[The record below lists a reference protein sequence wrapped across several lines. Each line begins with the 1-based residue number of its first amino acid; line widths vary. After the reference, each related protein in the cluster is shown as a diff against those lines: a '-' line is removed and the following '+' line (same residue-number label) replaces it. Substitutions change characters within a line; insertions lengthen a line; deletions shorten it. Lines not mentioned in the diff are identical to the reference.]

1 MIAQIK
7 HRDFRR
13 LRRLQWQ
20 PVVTR
25 NFRSIAKNKS
35 YSNCLSERK
44 DSRRNLN
51 FTKAVENGK
60 DLGVVHS
67 MNRKRFIE
75 ITFQG
80 ILILILK

>member
-1 MIAQIK
+1 MILGDCGDYSGNQS
-7 HRDFRR
+7 
-13 LRRLQWQ
+13 L
-20 PVVTR
+20 PGT
-25 NFRSIAKNKS
+25 SIAKNKS

-51 FTKAVENGK
+51 FAKAVENGK